1 MENVIDVGVLHE
13 EKKETVA
20 ENTIENVKNVK
31 EETVEDTTIN
41 ADDEEMTEERV
52 NFLENLGKYITSE
65 RFDDDCNRVANKIGT
80 SKKKVADS
88 FGTKIL
94 GTIGDVLGITFTVTG
109 NVIQVLLKVIYN
121 ILKGGVA
128 IIIKVISAI
137 VGFLTLNYTCKKP
150 C

>member
-1 MENVIDVGVLHE
+1 MENVIDVGILHE

-20 ENTIENVKNVK
+20 ENTIEDVKNVK

-88 FGTKIL
+88 FGTKMM
-94 GTIGDVLGITFTVTG
+94 F
-109 NVIQVLLKVIYN
+109 
-121 ILKGGVA
+121 
-128 IIIKVISAI
+128 
-137 VGFLTLNYTCKKP
+137 
-150 C
+150 